1 MKRRLFGTDG
11 IRGEAGV
18 FPLDQETVKKVG
30 AALALSMQ
38 NGGHQLKVAIGRDT
52 RESGTWISKV
62 LLDALVSCDV
72 EAVWD
77 LGVIT
82 TPGLAFLTRRHE
94 FDVGIM
100 ISASHNPYQ
109 DNGIKVFSSEG
120 TKLSDEKEFQ
130 IESLVFNGT
139 PPSTPSIRKA
149 KRARIV
155 QAEDRSEEYVAF
167 LASQVEGNLSRFRV
181 GLDAAHGAA
190 FSIAPRLFR
199 RLGAEVEVIND
210 QPDGKNINHNCGSL
224 HLDRVRTLVCEKGLD
239 YGVAFDGDADRSL
252 FVMANGKVF
261 DGDSILYALSLDLL
275 EKSRLKGNCVVGT
288 VMTNYALELA
298 LQRKNIRLVRAAVG
312 DRYVLEGMDKAGA
325 NLGGEPSG
333 HIILR
338 DLHTTGDGCLTAAVL
353 AGLMAARQTRLE
365 SLVEGF
371 QPFPQLLDGLRVKQ
385 KIPLEESPVM
395 TRLIRAAEA
404 RLQGGG
410 RVVVR
415 YSGTEPLLRIM
426 AEGADAELVREI
438 VADLKQEFAQLLG
451 S

>member
-1 MKRRLFGTDG
+1 
-11 IRGEAGV
+11 
-18 FPLDQETVKKVG
+18 
-30 AALALSMQ
+30 
-38 NGGHQLKVAIGRDT
+38 
-52 RESGTWISKV
+52 
-62 LLDALVSCDV
+62 
-72 EAVWD
+72 
-77 LGVIT
+77 
-82 TPGLAFLTRRHE
+82 
-94 FDVGIM
+94 
-100 ISASHNPYQ
+100 
-109 DNGIKVFSSEG
+109 
-120 TKLSDEKEFQ
+120 
-130 IESLVFNGT
+130 
-139 PPSTPSIRKA
+139 
-149 KRARIV
+149 
-155 QAEDRSEEYVAF
+155 
-167 LASQVEGNLSRFRV
+167 
-181 GLDAAHGAA
+181 
-190 FSIAPRLFR
+190 
-199 RLGAEVEVIND
+199 
-210 QPDGKNINHNCGSL
+210 
-224 HLDRVRTLVCEKGLD
+224 LD

-395 TRLIRAAEA
+395 TGLIRAAEA